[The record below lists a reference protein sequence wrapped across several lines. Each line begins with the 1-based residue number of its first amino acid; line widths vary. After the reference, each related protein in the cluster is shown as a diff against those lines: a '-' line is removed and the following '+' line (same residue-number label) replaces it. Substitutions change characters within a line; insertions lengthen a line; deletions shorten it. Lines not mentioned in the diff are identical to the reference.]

1 MVAENTVLKI
11 NPSKIGSIQP
21 PSKVLFSH
29 NSSEEI
35 LGLSISPSYLSFF
48 ITVRNRGIFSFLL
61 RGELQWSIGPTL
73 RHLRYTQGSMV
84 DQLNCYFN
92 SSPVVDLCEGILY
105 VRYYLPWISRLH
117 NFLSLHCG
125 IDMVWY
131 YLSLWEVITYN

>member
-48 ITVRNRGIFSFLL
+48 ITIRNRGLFSFLL
-61 RGELQWSIGPTL
+61 RGQLQWSIGPTL
-73 RHLRYTQGSMV
+73 HRVVYTQGCVV

-92 SSPVVDLCEGILY
+92 SAPVVDLCEGTLY
-105 VRYYLPWISRLH
+105 VRYYLPLISRLYK
-117 NFLSLHCG
+117 FLSLHCG
-125 IDMVWY
+125 IDIGTIF
-131 YLSLWEVITYN
+131 LFGK